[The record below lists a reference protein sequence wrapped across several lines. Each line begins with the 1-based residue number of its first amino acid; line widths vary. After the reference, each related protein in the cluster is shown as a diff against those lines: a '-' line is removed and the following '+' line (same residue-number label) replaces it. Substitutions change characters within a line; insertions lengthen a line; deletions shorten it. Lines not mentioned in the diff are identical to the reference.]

1 MKYIKTYEELL
12 PVFTS
17 SEKYEIGDYV
27 FVDLNI
33 MWKDDKD
40 KHVGYAKILDI
51 DKGVSIP
58 FFVKAIYR
66 EDRTVKF
73 WTGTPARKLTPEEI
87 EEFETIIDS
96 KKYNL

>member
-1 MKYIKTYEELL
+1 MKYIKTYEEM
-12 PVFTS
+12 S
-17 SEKYEIGDYV
+17 SKYKIGDYV

-33 MWKDDKD
+33 KNNKD